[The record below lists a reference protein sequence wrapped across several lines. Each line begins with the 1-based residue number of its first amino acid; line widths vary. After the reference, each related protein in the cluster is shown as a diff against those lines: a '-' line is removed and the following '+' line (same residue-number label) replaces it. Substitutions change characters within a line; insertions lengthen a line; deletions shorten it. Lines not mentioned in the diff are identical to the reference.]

1 MIYLDTSVVVPL
13 YWSEA
18 LTNTVEELLANE
30 PELGLSDLT
39 RVEFGSAIARRVRM
53 GEISRESAREITEQF
68 QAHIDAELYTLIEV
82 EPIHYRI
89 AREWIAR
96 LETSLRTLDALH
108 LAFAKR
114 PGGLLAY
121 SRDVPLVTADAGLAN
136 SAGVLGV
143 AVQLLEL
150 GGGK

>member
-18 LTNTVEELLANE
+18 LSDTVEELLVNE

-53 GEISRESAREITEQF
+53 GEISRESAGEIIEQF
-68 QAHIDAELYTLIEV
+68 QAHTDAELYTLIEV

-89 AREWIAR
+89 AREWIGG
-96 LETSLRTLDALH
+96 LETPLRTLDALH
-108 LAFAKR
+108 LAI
-114 PGGLLAY
+114 AY
-121 SRDVPLVTADAGLAN
+121 SRGIPLVTADAGLAN

-143 AVQLLEL
+143 AVQLLE
-150 GGGK
+150 GTREP

>member
-13 YWSEA
+13 YWLEA
-18 LTNTVEELLANE
+18 LTNTVEELLVNE

-53 GEISRESAREITEQF
+53 GEISRESAKEIIGQF

-89 AREWIAR
+89 AREWIGG
-96 LETSLRTLDALH
+96 LETPLRTLDALH
-108 LAFAKR
+108 LAIAS
-114 PGGLLAY
+114 

-143 AVQLLEL
+143 AVQLLD
-150 GGGK
+150 GTRGR

>member
-18 LTNTVEELLANE
+18 LTNTVEELLVNE
-30 PELGLSDLT
+30 SELGLSDLT
-39 RVEFGSAIARRVRM
+39 WVEFGSAIARRVRM
-53 GEISRESAREITEQF
+53 GEISRESAREIIEQF

-89 AREWIAR
+89 ARGWIGG

-108 LAFAKR
+108 LAM
-114 PGGLLAY
+114 AY
-121 SRDVPLVTADAGLAN
+121 SRDIRLVTADAGLAN
-136 SAGVLGV
+136 SAAALGV
-143 AVQLLEL
+143 AVQLLAREL
-150 GGGK
+150 